1 VELEIN
7 ASVHFLSFG
16 KAGRIAA
23 RVPRVSGRC
32 GEVFCRQVC
41 MKEAAEV
48 SAKEKRLTVGVASVS
63 DRQPFFH
70 SCETR
75 VKRRHLNVVGGGG
88 ES

>member
-1 VELEIN
+1 
-7 ASVHFLSFG
+7 
-16 KAGRIAA
+16 
-23 RVPRVSGRC
+23 
-32 GEVFCRQVC
+32 
-41 MKEAAEV
+41 MKEAAEA

-75 VKRRHLNVVGGGG
+75 VKRRHLNVGGGGG